1 MAAYKDYYETLGVPR
16 TATQQEIK
24 SAYRKLAAKYH
35 PDRNPDDPS
44 AEDKF
49 KEVGEAYAA
58 LSDPEKRKF
67 YDQYGTTDGPPPF
80 AGGARGGGQGF
91 GFDPNQAGDFSEFF
105 QSLFGR
111 GYGTPRDPFAGG
123 GNPFA
128 GFEGAQQ
135 QRPRSVEGEL
145 SIDLLTAYQGGTT
158 TVNVD
163 GRRIDVSIP
172 KGARGGSKLRLR
184 GQAPGGGDLYLTI
197 RLAEHPRFTLDG
209 DNVRVIVEVP
219 DYRAVLGGT
228 VRVPTLDGDVDMTLP
243 ANTQTGRTLRLRG
256 QGWPKKGGGRGD
268 ELAEIRV
275 VIPTP
280 LSDEQ
285 RQHYEALR
293 DLAEGDAKEDAA
305 ANAAD

>member
-1 MAAYKDYYETLGVPR
+1 MAAYKDYYEILGVPR
-16 TATQQEIK
+16 TATQAEIK

-35 PDRNPDDPS
+35 PDRNPEDPS

-67 YDQYGTTDGPPPF
+67 YDQYGSTEGPPPF
-80 AGGARGGGQGF
+80 AGGPRGGPGF
-91 GFDPNQAGDFSEFF
+91 GFDPNQAGDFSDFF
-105 QSLFGR
+105 QNLFGR
-111 GYGTPRDPFAGG
+111 GYGTPRDPFAGAG
-123 GNPFA
+123 GSPFG

-145 SIDLLTAYQGGTT
+145 SIDLMTAYQGGSTP
-158 TVNVD
+158 VNID
-163 GRRIDVSIP
+163 NRRIDVTIP
-172 KGARGGSKLRLR
+172 KGAREGSKLRLR

-209 DNVRVIVEVP
+209 DNVRVTVDVP
-219 DYRAVLGGT
+219 DYRAVLGGA
-228 VRVPTLDGDVDMTLP
+228 VRVPTLDGDVEMTLP
-243 ANTQTGRTLRLRG
+243 ADTQTGRTLRLRG
-256 QGWPKKGGGRGD
+256 RGWPKKGGGQGD

-275 VIPTP
+275 VIPTA

-285 RQHYEALR
+285 RRHYEALR
-293 DLAEGDAKEDAA
+293 ELAESTPASATD
-305 ANAAD
+305 